1 MENANLSVIIAKYNL
16 RRERLTRILHTSRLD
31 GKSTIMA
38 FLQTTPLECI
48 PNPHGT
54 SLEIS
59 RNFKEAIC
67 QTLIYEFWKAT
78 RGSSKFPSL
87 PDDTKDQRSSGGDKI
102 RLGIGKPN
110 GIGCHLYNDNNPT
123 IERRK
128 SLTCRICDVYRTSY
142 SLLGLFGI
150 ITTITRKLRPI
161 SYNDGRIFLY
171 HALKEASQMKRC
183 CQKSVTLF
191 GWPGMNRLFH
201 ASVVPCIYTYKNRGP
216 HVFAERKKW
225 IVIRKQAFS
234 ALVQPSLPWVQH
246 FIWTP
251 HRDRDW
257 EGSCISLTTF
267 GNPTGMGASKILD
280 KWVEHIWTRLWS

>member
-16 RRERLTRILHTSRLD
+16 RRERFTRILHTSRLD

-128 SLTCRICDVYRTSY
+128 SLTCRICDVYRTLY

-171 HALKEASQMKRC
+171 HALKEANQMKRWALLYSDGQECFC
-183 CQKSVTLF
+183 CSMLLLFPVYIHIKTGGHTCSQSEKSELSS
-191 GWPGMNRLFH
+191 GNRLFPH
-201 ASVVPCIYTYKNRGP
+201 WFSLRCRGFNTSFELRIGR
-216 HVFAERKKW
+216 V
-225 IVIRKQAFS
+225 
-234 ALVQPSLPWVQH
+234 LVSHSLPLVIQLE
-246 FIWTP
+246 
-251 HRDRDW
+251 W
-257 EGSCISLTTF
+257 ERRKF
-267 GNPTGMGASKILD
+267 
-280 KWVEHIWTRLWS
+280 